1 MPLKQRAIRL
11 VDSLVCLIRKV
22 WRPFTLVGIGV
33 GTWVN
38 LVVIPL
44 VKWEVPN
51 LAEAAAWI
59 AAVGGLSWIR
69 EWGKV
74 RGVTDE

>member
-1 MPLKQRAIRL
+1 MSFKSKTIGILNAFT
-11 VDSLVCLIRKV
+11 CFARKV
-22 WRPFTLVGIGV
+22 SRPLAYAGVAV

-44 VKWEVPN
+44 WKWEVPN

-59 AAVGGLSWIR
+59 GAVGALNWIR
-69 EWGKV
+69 HKDKV
-74 RGVTDE
+74 AGVAD